1 MRLYVQNTIVKVTAL
16 FFLVILFITLINK
29 DIKAQAQMKFIL
41 NKIDFGQVQEGKI
54 LNHEF
59 VFINAGNQPLI
70 ITKIQQGCGCV
81 ATSYPVYPV
90 NAGDTAS
97 VYTKFVTN
105 GKKGKQNQ
113 RIIIFS
119 NADNSPTE
127 LRIKCDVKIR
137 N

>member
-1 MRLYVQNTIVKVTAL
+1 MNKSHIKLIYIACI
-16 FFLVILFITLINK
+16 FLLITQK
-29 DIKAQAQMKFIL
+29 DLDAQAHVEFLQIKT
-41 NKIDFGQVQEGKI
+41 DFGKVQEGKI
-54 LNHEF
+54 LNYEF
-59 VFINAGNQPLI
+59 KFVNSGNQPLVI
-70 ITKIQQGCGCV
+70 SKIQQGCGCV

-113 RIIIFS
+113 RILIFS

-127 LRIKCDVKIR
+127 IRIKCDVKVHP
-137 N
+137 